1 VARREL
7 FGNCDS
13 NEAIK
18 EGGGKVSNASKIFEK
33 EKSVVS
39 NLILSNLKKAVDA
52 PNALDKAHY
61 ATQAFFL
68 LNEDQQ
74 KFLGKDLAETLYYCS
89 SAIRSAKTWK
99 YNFVQKPKKKE
110 EKREE
115 DNGMLFRELKD
126 LFVDLDLPILSPA
139 PLIATM
145 IYTFYRIDWPFETTR
160 ENYEKYIKPW
170 FNGKIP
176 ESVTAQ
182 GTEHYQ
188 LFFSATKGLTKNGF
202 YDLKNAFLNYAF
214 VASLA
219 LVNKIASLLGEELLP
234 FLNQEGE
241 EKNES

>member
-1 VARREL
+1 
-7 FGNCDS
+7 
-13 NEAIK
+13 
-18 EGGGKVSNASKIFEK
+18 VSSTPKIFEK
-33 EKSVVS
+33 EKTVVS
-39 NLILSNLKKAVDA
+39 NLILANLKKAVDA

-74 KFLGKDLAETLYYCS
+74 KFLGKELAETLYYCS
-89 SAIRSAKTWK
+89 TAIRNAKAWK

-115 DNGMLFRELKD
+115 SDGFISSELRD
-126 LFVDLDLPILSPA
+126 IFVDLDLPLLSPV

-145 IYTFYRIDWPFETTR
+145 LYTFYRIDWPFEATK
-160 ENYEKYIKPW
+160 ENYERFIKPW

-182 GTEHYQ
+182 GVEHYQ

-234 FLNQEGE
+234 FLNEGGE
-241 EKNES
+241 QNES

>member
-1 VARREL
+1 M
-7 FGNCDS
+7 
-13 NEAIK
+13 
-18 EGGGKVSNASKIFEK
+18 VSASKVFEK
-33 EKSVVS
+33 DKTVVS
-39 NLILSNLKKAVDA
+39 SLILANLKKAVDV

-68 LNEDQQ
+68 LNEEQQ
-74 KFLGKDLAETLYYCS
+74 KFLGKELAETLYYCS

-110 EKREE
+110 EKKEE

-145 IYTFYRIDWPFETTR
+145 IYTFYRIDWPFSETK
-160 ENYEKYIKPW
+160 ENYERFIKPW
-170 FNGKIP
+170 YDKKIP

-182 GTEHYQ
+182 GSEPYQ
-188 LFFSATKGLTKNGF
+188 LFFSATRGLTKNGF

-234 FLNQEGE
+234 FLNQEGGE
-241 EKNES
+241 ENES